1 MRTKVSLLAVLA
13 LVVGTI
19 APGLRAS
26 AQPIGGAQSNK
37 RCVHGRAGFFPCRN
51 VDLKAFVPSAD
62 LEGGEMSD
70 IWGWAD
76 PKTKR
81 EYALMGSSEGLK
93 IIDVTKPT
101 KPVYLGTM
109 LKPDSALVWQDVEVF
124 KDHAFVVCDLSPCGM
139 QIFDL
144 TRLRGVKTPQSWTP
158 DLVYP
163 TSLATHA
170 LDINTGTGF
179 AYLNGSYL
187 QGGSHVVDIN
197 DPMRP
202 LPAGQIQDDGYT
214 HDSHCRIYRGP
225 DKDYRESEI
234 CFSANEDTVTIY
246 DVTSK
251 IASTQIARVTYEG
264 ASYTHQAWLTDDHSH
279 ILVSDEGDETANGTN
294 STTYIFNVKDLD
306 EPKYVGKYVA
316 GNKSIDHNNYIKG
329 DLDYQASYTAGL
341 RILDLK
347 KVAKGK
353 ITEVGFFDVVPQSDA
368 ADFDGSWGVYPY
380 LPSGNVLI
388 SGMGQGLFVVRPRGL

>member
-1 MRTKVSLLAVLA
+1 MRTKVALFTVLVLLGSLQ
-13 LVVGTI
+13 I
-19 APGLRAS
+19 AGGAT
-26 AQPIGGAQSNK
+26 AQPIGGAQSAK
-37 RCVHGRAGFFPCRN
+37 ACIDGRAGFFPCSN
-51 VDLKAFVPSAD
+51 VDLQAFVPSAD
-62 LEGGEMSD
+62 LEGGTMSD

-76 PKTKR
+76 PKTKS

-93 IIDVTKPT
+93 IIDVTRPT
-101 KPVYLGTM
+101 RPVYLGTL

-124 KDHAFVVCDLSPCGM
+124 EDHAFVVCDLSPCGM

-144 TRLRGVKTPQSWTP
+144 TRLRGVKAPQAWQP

-170 LDINTGTGF
+170 LDINTATGF

-187 QGGSHVVDIN
+187 SGGSHVVDIN
-197 DPMRP
+197 DPMAP

-225 DKDYRESEI
+225 DKDYRESEV

-251 IASTQIARVTYEG
+251 IASTQIARVTYEN
-264 ASYTHQAWLTDDHSH
+264 ASYTHQAWLTDDHTH
-279 ILVSDEGDETANGTN
+279 ILVSDEGDETSHNIN
-294 STTYIFNVKDLD
+294 STTYIFNVHDLD
-306 EPKYVGKYVA
+306 KPKYVGKYVA
-316 GNKSIDHNNYIKG
+316 DNKSIDHNNYIKG

-341 RILDLK
+341 RILDLT

-368 ADFDGSWGVYPY
+368 ADYDGSWGVYPY

-388 SGMGQGLFVVRPRGL
+388 SGMGQGLFVVHPNL